1 MLFRAKSVLLLTY
14 YCIVMKKTLL
24 LLCFIF
30 ALSVAFADGPFRAH
44 RFDSFK
50 NLPVDSTHIVFLGNS
65 ITDMHDW
72 AEAFGD
78 NHIVNRGVSGALSS
92 EILENLDPIV
102 SGLPKAVFLMIGTND
117 LGSGIAPAQVA
128 DNIRQMVERFRK
140 ESPATKLYLQSIL
153 PSTVGTRTLEN
164 ERATNDLIRQIAQ
177 DYDAV
182 YVDLWDALFDICM
195 NHSNTL
201 DGLHLK
207 ASGYKIWCDIIAH
220 YVGEECVYPGNT
232 IDLQTYGNLWGS
244 NAMRASYISMLPV
257 RQDEILFF
265 GDEMVKCGE
274 WRELL
279 RDLDIKNRGTG
290 WGYDGTWNSIATVN
304 GMVEAAFSDPTG
316 NNLSPRAML
325 LYTGTGNVNS
335 DAPMDSVNAQYE
347 RLIRKMQTCAPNS
360 RLYLVSLMPTE
371 RKNDRIVQF
380 NSFLRQL
387 CETSD
392 NLGYIDIYTPLV
404 KKGVTNPEFFAGN
417 YLMGKGYQKVA
428 DVIRNIMYSK
438 MERDY

>member
-1 MLFRAKSVLLLTY
+1 
-14 YCIVMKKTLL
+14 MKKTLL

-78 NHIVNRGVSGALSS
+78 TRILNRGVSGALSS

-102 SGLPKAVFLMIGTND
+102 SGHPKAVFLMIGTND
-117 LGSGIAPAQVA
+117 LGSGVAPVQVA
-128 DNIRQMVERFRK
+128 ENIRQIVERFRR

-164 ERATNDLIRQIAQ
+164 ERATNELIQQIAH

-182 YVDLWDALFDICM
+182 YVNLWDPLYDICQ
-195 NHSNTL
+195 NQNNTL

-207 ASGYKIWCDIIAH
+207 ASGYKIWCDIIAQ
-220 YVGEECVYPGNT
+220 YVSADCVYPDNT

-244 NAMRASYISMLPV
+244 NAMRASYISMMPV
-257 RQDEILFF
+257 QKSDILFF

-274 WRELL
+274 WKELL
-279 RDLDIKNRGTG
+279 PYAPIQNRGTG
-290 WGYDGTWNSIATVN
+290 WGYDGTGNSIATVS
-304 GMVEAAFSDPTG
+304 GLVDATFSNPTG
-316 NNLSPRAML
+316 NNKDPYAIL
-325 LYTGTGNVNS
+325 LYSGTGNVNS
-335 DAPMDSVNAQYE
+335 DMPLDSVMAQYE
-347 RLIRKMQTCAPNS
+347 QLVQKVRSYAPNS
-360 RLYLVSLMPTE
+360 KLY
-371 RKNDRIVQF
+371 
-380 NSFLRQL
+380 
-387 CETSD
+387 
-392 NLGYIDIYTPLV
+392 
-404 KKGVTNPEFFAGN
+404 
-417 YLMGKGYQKVA
+417 
-428 DVIRNIMYSK
+428 VI
-438 MERDY
+438 E